1 MSAAEG
7 KRIVVGVD
15 GSPASIQALRW
26 AVRQAGLTGA
36 AVDAVCAWQF
46 PVSYGWAVTDDTDY
60 GALAAEALEKAIAE
74 ARHLDE
80 SVEIRGQVV
89 EQNAAQALLDAA
101 EGAELRVGGS
111 RGHGGFTGALRGSVS
126 NHCVHHAACPVLVI
140 RGSRH

>member
-15 GSPASIQALRW
+15 GSPASIHALQW

-36 AVDAVCAWQF
+36 MVDAVCAWQF

-74 ARHLDE
+74 VRHLDE
-80 SVEIRGQVV
+80 TVEIRGQVV

-101 EGAELRVGGS
+101 EGAELLVVGS
-111 RGHGGFTGALRGSVS
+111 RGHGGFTGALLGSVS